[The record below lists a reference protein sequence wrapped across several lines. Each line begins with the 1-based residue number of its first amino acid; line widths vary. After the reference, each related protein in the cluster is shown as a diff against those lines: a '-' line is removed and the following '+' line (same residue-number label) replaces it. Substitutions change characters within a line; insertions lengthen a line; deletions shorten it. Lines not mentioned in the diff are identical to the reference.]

1 MDIDFGHESFDE
13 DDDAFVTEKDS
24 NKGGLVSES
33 FSTLKK
39 FAESLKVVKSRTH
52 WLRLK

>member
-39 FAESLKVVKSRTH
+39 VCKITKGR
-52 WLRLK
+52 